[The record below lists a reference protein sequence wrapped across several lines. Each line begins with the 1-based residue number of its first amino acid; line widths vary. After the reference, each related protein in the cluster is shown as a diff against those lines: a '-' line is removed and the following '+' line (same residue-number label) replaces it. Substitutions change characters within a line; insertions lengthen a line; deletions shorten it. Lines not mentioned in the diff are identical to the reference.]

1 MEEKE
6 GKEGKSEG
14 SNKEKEENK
23 KGKVK
28 LGPYV
33 LVTRV
38 LSAHLRNKQT
48 KGRIKEEKEEEE
60 VKV

>member
-33 LVTRV
+33 MVTRV